1 MEYSS
6 NGKKHQVWIED
17 KKSIGLLLNLLKQ
30 NQLGGVSAWYI
41 GSETPDIWD
50 VYHFNQ

>member
-1 MEYSS
+1 M
-6 NGKKHQVWIED
+6 KLRIDLV
-17 KKSIGLLLNLLKQ
+17 KQ
-30 NQLGGVSAWYI
+30 NHLGGTAAWYI